1 MFDVDFKLKNET
13 DFTIKV
19 FTMIEGEYAPAV
31 MILKPNEEMLHFKP
45 SIGEISISV
54 MAKRSS
60 EIEQLRKDY
69 ALAWENH
76 LLHEQIFVLTE
87 AKIEQLQ
94 EALVEIVYQIGQGN
108 NMAAMDIAAPIA
120 AAYIQQKGE

>member
-1 MFDVDFKLKNET
+1 MDADWMDLLDEKN
-13 DFTIKV
+13 K
-19 FTMIEGEYAPAV
+19 
-31 MILKPNEEMLHFKP
+31 
-45 SIGEISISV
+45 
-54 MAKRSS
+54 
-60 EIEQLRKDY
+60 EIERLRKDY

-87 AKIEQLQ
+87 AKIERLQ

>member
-1 MFDVDFKLKNET
+1 MDIVERLRKHVNDRGGASLENGAWSMMLKGA
-13 DFTIKV
+13 D
-19 FTMIEGEYAPAV
+19 
-31 MILKPNEEMLHFKP
+31 
-45 SIGEISISV
+45 
-54 MAKRSS
+54 

-87 AKIEQLQ
+87 AKIERLQ

>member
-1 MFDVDFKLKNET
+1 MDIVERLRHHKSSDVWTERKNRTWYET
-13 DFTIKV
+13 DDLC
-19 FTMIEGEYAPAV
+19 MEAAD
-31 MILKPNEEMLHFKP
+31 
-45 SIGEISISV
+45 
-54 MAKRSS
+54 

-76 LLHEQIFVLTE
+76 LLHEQIFDLTE
-87 AKIEQLQ
+87 AKIERLQ

-120 AAYIQQKGE
+120 AAYIQQKGG

>member
-1 MFDVDFKLKNET
+1 MDADWMDLLDEKNKEIKRLQEQAHYHYENGLKKDV
-13 DFTIKV
+13 
-19 FTMIEGEYAPAV
+19 
-31 MILKPNEEMLHFKP
+31 
-45 SIGEISISV
+45 
-54 MAKRSS
+54 
-60 EIEQLRKDY
+60 EIERLRKDY

-87 AKIEQLQ
+87 AKIERLQ

-120 AAYIQQKGE
+120 AAYIQQNG

>member
-1 MFDVDFKLKNET
+1 MDIVERLRQAETAKDFFE
-13 DFTIKV
+13 DWKV
-19 FTMIEGEYAPAV
+19 YKEAAD
-31 MILKPNEEMLHFKP
+31 
-45 SIGEISISV
+45 
-54 MAKRSS
+54 
-60 EIEQLRKDY
+60 EIERLRKDY

-87 AKIEQLQ
+87 AKIERLQ

-120 AAYIQQKGE
+120 AAYIQQKGG

>member
-1 MFDVDFKLKNET
+1 MDIVERLRHHKSSDVWTERKDRTWYET
-13 DFTIKV
+13 DDLC
-19 FTMIEGEYAPAV
+19 MEAAD
-31 MILKPNEEMLHFKP
+31 
-45 SIGEISISV
+45 
-54 MAKRSS
+54 
-60 EIEQLRKDY
+60 EIERLRKDY

-120 AAYIQQKGE
+120 AAYIQQKGG

>member
-120 AAYIQQKGE
+120 AAYIQQKGG